1 MGYARAVQRVADQL
15 RKIMVFLVSLQ
26 GIVLVILIGAEVFFR
41 YAVGRA
47 LSWPEE
53 VLGFVFVWFT
63 LLGVVLLTQSGEH
76 IEFSFLS
83 GRLGPRMGKILAV
96 FTQVLIALFSILMM
110 VHGYN
115 YAVMFRFE
123 STPAA
128 GINTLWLNLSLPVCG
143 LLILFYAH
151 LNILRVFKSP
161 EKNPGSI

>member
-1 MGYARAVQRVADQL
+1 MEYARTVQALADRL
-15 RKIMVFLVSLQ
+15 RRIIAFVVSLQ
-26 GIVLVILIGAEVFFR
+26 CIVLVILIGTEVFFR

-53 VLGFVFVWFT
+53 VLGFVFVWFS

-83 GRLGPRMGKILAV
+83 GRLGPRGGQVLAV
-96 FTQVLIALFSILMM
+96 FTQVLIAMFSILMIYY
-110 VHGYN
+110 GYT

-128 GINTLWLNLSLPVCG
+128 GINALWLNISLPVAG
-143 LLILFYAH
+143 LLILFYSH
-151 LNILRVFKSP
+151 LNIIRIF
-161 EKNPGSI
+161 KNPGRNAG

>member
-1 MGYARAVQRVADQL
+1 VADRL
-15 RKIMVFLVSLQ
+15 SKVIVFLVSLQ
-26 GIVLVILIGAEVFFR
+26 GVVLVILIGTEVFFR

-83 GRLGPRMGKILAV
+83 NRLGPRLGKALAV
-96 FTQVLIALFSILMM
+96 FTQVLIALFSVLMM
-110 VHGYN
+110 LHGYS

-128 GINTLWLNLSLPVCG
+128 GINTLWLNLSLPICG

-151 LNILRVFKSP
+151 LNIIKVFESP

>member
-1 MGYARAVQRVADQL
+1 MGYSRTMQKLAGHL
-15 RKIMVFLVSLQ
+15 RRIIIFAVSLQ
-26 GIVLVILIGAEVFFR
+26 GIVLVILIGTEVFFR

-63 LLGVVLLTQSGEH
+63 LLGVVLLTESGEH

-83 GRLGPRMGKILAV
+83 NRLGPRVGQILAV

-110 VHGYN
+110 VHGYT

-123 STPAA
+123 STPAS
-128 GINTLWLNLSLPVCG
+128 GINTLWLNLSLPICG

-151 LNILRVFKSP
+151 LNIIRILKAP
-161 EKNPGSI
+161 EKNPG